1 MNLLNQ
7 NPKIVLAHPGQQ
19 HSYRVAK
26 ALKDAGMLYKYVTTV
41 YDKENSL
48 WMRVAKIFL
57 KGDNL
62 KRAGRRRCLALNDDD
77 VIQFCEAESLFL
89 LLLIRLDKSKYFA
102 KRYMRHVS
110 RKFQR
115 KLATFCIKN
124 DVDMV
129 ISYDT
134 NSEILYDI
142 LQRKAPN
149 IIRVMDNAHPNRH
162 YLYHSY
168 HEHWDCVGD
177 FVRTLKAC
185 GYLTN
190 PAIAER
196 FGKEA
201 KMANY
206 HIVASNYSEDALRFD
221 GIPSENIFR
230 VPYGVDENKFRE
242 SNREYSSQRLN
253 VLFMGDVN
261 QRKGIRQLL
270 EAARIINS
278 PKIVFN
284 VVGSGTDHCAD
295 LYDVYRPYVNILG
308 YVSLEELLRQIS
320 TNHVFLFPTMGEGF
334 GLVLLEAMAAGM
346 PVITTANCGG
356 GLLVEEGKNGFLVN
370 VGDVDAIVER
380 LQWCLNHPEDMEVMS
395 KNAVATARKYTWSK
409 YEKGIVDSVNIM
421 FKKNL

>member
-1 MNLLNQ
+1 MDKKNT
-7 NPKIVLAHPGQQ
+7 NPRIVLAHPGQQ

-26 ALKDAGMLYKYVTTV
+26 ALKEAGMLYKYATTV

-48 WMRVAKIFL
+48 WMQITKQFL

-62 KRAGRRRCLALNDDD
+62 KRAGHRRCAALDDSD

-89 LLLIRLDKSKYFA
+89 LLLIRLDKSKKLA
-102 KRYMRHVS
+102 KRYMRHIS
-110 RKFQR
+110 NKFQR
-115 KLATFCIKN
+115 RVASYCIKN

-134 NSEILYDI
+134 NSEVLFDI
-142 LQRKAPN
+142 LQRKASN

-177 FVRTLKAC
+177 FVRTLEAC
-185 GYLTN
+185 GYLTDST
-190 PAIAER
+190 IAER
-196 FGKEA
+196 FGMEA

-206 HIVASNYSEDALRFD
+206 HIVASKYSEDALRFD

-242 SNREYSSQRLN
+242 PNREYSTQRLN

-278 PKIVFN
+278 PQIVFN

-295 LYDVYRPYVNILG
+295 LYDAYRPYVNIHG
-308 YVSLEELLRQIS
+308 YVSFEELLRQIS

-356 GLLVEEGKNGFLVN
+356 GILVDEGKNGFLVN

-380 LQWCLNHPEDMEVMS
+380 LQWCLNHPDELAAMS
-395 KNAVATARKYTWSK
+395 RNAVATARQYTWSK
-409 YEKGIVDSVNIM
+409 YEKGIVDSVNKM
-421 FKKNL
+421 LQR